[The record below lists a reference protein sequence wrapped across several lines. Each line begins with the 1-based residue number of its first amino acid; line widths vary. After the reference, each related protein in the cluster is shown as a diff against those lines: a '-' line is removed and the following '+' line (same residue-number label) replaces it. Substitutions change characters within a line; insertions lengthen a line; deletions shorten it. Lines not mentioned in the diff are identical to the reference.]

1 MTVTTTSNNN
11 SGAYIGTTTPIKGH
25 HVQITLASVSSLV
38 ICGLLRFTV
47 THIAYIILI
56 SVFSFVVDM
65 HLNTNLCGGQ
75 SWSEVNVEFLPQLL
89 SILYFEAESATEL
102 VDQLDNKHRD
112 SVFSTHF
119 SSVGIIGV

>member
-47 THIAYIILI
+47 THIVYIILI

-75 SWSEVNVEFLPQLL
+75 IWSEGTGSGAAVTGGHELPDVSAGNRTQIL
-89 SILYFEAESATEL
+89 S
-102 VDQLDNKHRD
+102 K
-112 SVFSTHF
+112 
-119 SSVGIIGV
+119 SSRGS